1 MFLNRK
7 NNVDRFRSLELK
19 IILSTK
25 KKEIHPKKE
34 KKGPNTMATDIREY
48 MWPIINNM
56 TQRQG

>member
-25 KKEIHPKKE
+25 KKRNPPKKG
-34 KKGPNTMATDIREY
+34 KKGFEHNGGGYKGVYVAY
-48 MWPIINNM
+48 N
-56 TQRQG
+56 Q

>member
-1 MFLNRK
+1 MLLNRK

-34 KKGPNTMATDIREY
+34 KKGSNTMAADIREY

>member
-25 KKEIHPKKE
+25 KKKPPKKG
-34 KKGPNTMATDIREY
+34 KKGSEHNGSGYKGVYVAY
-48 MWPIINNM
+48 N
-56 TQRQG
+56 Q